1 MTTQKERRNH
11 METDK
16 AEKAR
21 PESFAAVLAT
31 IRPKTD
37 IELAEKLSQL
47 IEDVKITGKKG
58 SLTVKFEV
66 KPVDGGGQAV
76 IVNDAISIRAPEK
89 NREGSMAFIGEGN
102 RLQRTDP
109 SAMPLFEDE
118 DIRNAPQYDP
128 NTGEIKEVPNA

>member
-1 MTTQKERRNH
+1 MADTTRATEG
-11 METDK
+11 
-16 AEKAR
+16 
-21 PESFAAVLAT
+21 PGSFAAVLAT

-47 IEDVKITGKKG
+47 IEDVKVTGKKG
-58 SLTVKFEV
+58 TLTVKFEV

-76 IVNDAISIRAPEK
+76 IVNDAIAVRAPEK

-109 SAMPLFEDE
+109 SAMPLFED
-118 DIRNAPQYDP
+118 DIREAPQYADP